1 MQSFKD
7 FIDGAFKMID
17 DPRKLKRSYLYA
29 LTMNLDKSFIVDLV
43 RVYPRLLNVADVM
56 RESIAFLDF
65 LIQNNG
71 EVNIT
76 SAFKN
81 YLVS

>member
-7 FIDGAFKMID
+7 FIDETFKSFD
-17 DPRKLKRSYLYA
+17 DQRKLRRSYLYA
-29 LTMNLDKSFIVDLV
+29 MTKNLDKSFIVDLV
-43 RVYPRLLNVADVM
+43 RIYPRLLNVADVL

-76 SAFKN
+76 SAFNN